1 MLVTHQ
7 LQFIKSVDQ
16 IVIMDKSKIIADGA
30 FDDLNVICFT
40 KNMPNIMTK
49 KFFIVLCENLNAV
62 YGYICL
68 PRFKSIV
75 ILVAENIDCDVPT
88 DGQTDEYIYI
98 RVPFSAVWLRNPRNF
113 EI

>member
-49 KFFIVLCENLNAV
+49 FILCENLNAV
-62 YGYICL
+62 YGIHL
-68 PRFKSIV
+68 
-75 ILVAENIDCDVPT
+75 LT
-88 DGQTDEYIYI
+88 
-98 RVPFSAVWLRNPRNF
+98 
-113 EI
+113 